1 MIDFRKS
8 TYSGTQG
15 GDCVDV
21 ATGERDEFEQA

>member
-15 GDCVDV
+15 GDCVEV
-21 ATGERDEFEQA
+21 AVGGRQEIEQA